1 MTVLPR
7 TRRRLI
13 STQGRGSFMQVS
25 RGSGHPAPDPVCGT
39 HAEQRPRFTVWPYAG
54 RAHVYPDSLS
64 TSARTRPPVTGRA
77 RADAPADRPI
87 SP

>member
-1 MTVLPR
+1 V
-7 TRRRLI
+7 
-13 STQGRGSFMQVS
+13 G
-25 RGSGHPAPDPVCGT
+25 GT
-39 HAEQRPRFTVWPYAG
+39 HAEQRPRLTVWPYAG

-77 RADAPADRPI
+77 RANAPADCPI